1 MSFEQQPTR
10 HPSKPRSHQSKPEDA
25 YWAGLLQGLAQLN
38 INRENAERPVLG
50 DKKNVPYE
58 GGNINGGCLPL
69 KKAEAGHIIVISDG
83 VRWAGGGGERGPAAH
98 RHTKA
103 SQITKLTQAA
113 GQAADN
119 RALAQITADFVKVL
133 QSSNSR
139 TLTREGF
146 AFLDALHKQLADPS
160 VFIVPLRTSKTRPSS
175 RSHQQQQQQP
185 PGPAEDAG
193 HERRGR
199 INALRASLG
208 KAEDNK
214 SLAKVIA
221 EFGTVIDRA
230 AGRKL
235 TKDGMMFLESV
246 ADQLVVVRV

>member
-1 MSFEQQPTR
+1 MGRRRRRT
-10 HPSKPRSHQSKPEDA
+10 
-25 YWAGLLQGLAQLN
+25 WAGRAQAHQGGPDHQA
-38 INRENAERPVLG
+38 
-50 DKKNVPYE
+50 D
-58 GGNINGGCLPL
+58 
-69 KKAEAGHIIVISDG
+69 
-83 VRWAGGGGERGPAAH
+83 AGGGTGGGQPG
-98 RHTKA
+98 
-103 SQITKLTQAA
+103 A
-113 GQAADN
+113 GA
-119 RALAQITADFVKVL
+119 
-133 QSSNSR
+133 
-139 TLTREGF
+139 
-146 AFLDALHKQLADPS
+146 
-160 VFIVPLRTSKTRPSS
+160 
-175 RSHQQQQQQP
+175 QQQQQP